1 MITEAQINEAHDG
14 TPTRGPRNL
23 PANGYA
29 AVPTHDGCQPGV
41 SRQMIFFTPEN
52 RCSTSPQGCTISS
65 AAARQLNQRGASTRR
80 KNMTYYE
87 SAEDEMI
94 TQARALK
101 EIADHGLADEIG
113 TFIDDMGD
121 HQQYAAQDVL
131 RWLGY

>member
-1 MITEAQINEAHDG
+1 
-14 TPTRGPRNL
+14 
-23 PANGYA
+23 
-29 AVPTHDGCQPGV
+29 
-41 SRQMIFFTPEN
+41 
-52 RCSTSPQGCTISS
+52 
-65 AAARQLNQRGASTRR
+65 
-80 KNMTYYE
+80 MTYYE

-101 EIADHGLADEIG
+101 EIADHGLAGEIG

>member
-1 MITEAQINEAHDG
+1 
-14 TPTRGPRNL
+14 
-23 PANGYA
+23 
-29 AVPTHDGCQPGV
+29 
-41 SRQMIFFTPEN
+41 
-52 RCSTSPQGCTISS
+52 
-65 AAARQLNQRGASTRR
+65 
-80 KNMTYYE
+80 MTYYE

-113 TFIDDMGD
+113 TFIDDMCD